1 MAFCGNVIEL
11 VKKHKVL
18 DEKENFFQWKEIE
31 GKPNIEVYIEN
42 DLISEFKEKKLVL
55 IDVAIGEVN
64 GEQIGLLFIKKQK
77 DVYG

>member
-11 VKKHKVL
+11 VEKHKVL

-31 GKPNIEVYIEN
+31 DNPDIEIYIEN
-42 DLISEFKEKKLVL
+42 DLISEFKEKKVVF
-55 IDVAIGEVN
+55 IDIAIGELN